1 MIGIKTR
8 NAFGLFVGFSCL
20 CCLNKAELFMKYC
33 NYLAILW
40 FHCIHI
46 SLSCSSEQFCPFFWE
61 TKTNKQTKEYNT
73 LHWTPNGAV
82 AVPVEQEENGYL
94 SEQFISGRRP
104 SPLDSR
110 RSDMTDQDKWSGS
123 EVRSIQSS
131 DCPRQ
136 EQRGQTVNKAQLPP
150 ILTQRQFGLWVAQ
163 GSGKKKKKS
172 GRRTRQIVGVKWA
185 WLPPG

>member
-1 MIGIKTR
+1 M
-8 NAFGLFVGFSCL
+8 
-20 CCLNKAELFMKYC
+20 
-33 NYLAILW
+33 
-40 FHCIHI
+40 
-46 SLSCSSEQFCPFFWE
+46 
-61 TKTNKQTKEYNT
+61 
-73 LHWTPNGAV
+73 PNGAA

-136 EQRGQTVNKAQLPP
+136 EHRGQTVNKTQFHP
-150 ILTQRQFGLWVAQ
+150 ILTQRQIGLLVVQ
-163 GSGKKKKKS
+163 GIGEK
-172 GRRTRQIVGVKWA
+172 
-185 WLPPG
+185 

>member
-1 MIGIKTR
+1 M
-8 NAFGLFVGFSCL
+8 
-20 CCLNKAELFMKYC
+20 
-33 NYLAILW
+33 
-40 FHCIHI
+40 
-46 SLSCSSEQFCPFFWE
+46 
-61 TKTNKQTKEYNT
+61 
-73 LHWTPNGAV
+73 
-82 AVPVEQEENGYL
+82 EQEENGYL

-163 GSGKKKKKS
+163 GEGEKKIKINKVGTADAANCRSEMGLIARWLVCLGCRMAANASSHSPCWISLARPRSLSLMDYLTFYCSRVSGS
-172 GRRTRQIVGVKWA
+172 ELSHIH
-185 WLPPG
+185 PSPGKFTPRAPISL